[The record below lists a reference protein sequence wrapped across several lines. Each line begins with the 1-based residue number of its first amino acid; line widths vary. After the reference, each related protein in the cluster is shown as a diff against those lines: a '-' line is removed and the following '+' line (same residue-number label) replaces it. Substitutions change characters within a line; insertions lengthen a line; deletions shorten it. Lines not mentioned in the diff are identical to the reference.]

1 MCIRDRLL
9 IKELSVFAKF
19 NKVSFVKIKQDVYG
33 LISRKDHLLNAFLSN
48 NYFEL
53 SLSREDNSK
62 DEASIDANAWAI
74 SNKILGNLFLTIN
87 ESKKFRPNEINYDYL
102 RVSFDK
108 GCYRGQEIVARM
120 KYLGVDRRKFCILI
134 IKNGF
139 DLPKTVKIVGETLK
153 ADDLIIFNAILK
165 KEDIKNIQNLDP
177 VLYLE

>member
-1 MCIRDRLL
+1 
-9 IKELSVFAKF
+9 
-19 NKVSFVKIKQDVYG
+19 
-33 LISRKDHLLNAFLSN
+33 
-48 NYFEL
+48 
-53 SLSREDNSK
+53 
-62 DEASIDANAWAI
+62 
-74 SNKILGNLFLTIN
+74 
-87 ESKKFRPNEINYDYL
+87 
-102 RVSFDK
+102 
-108 GCYRGQEIVARM
+108 M

>member
-1 MCIRDRLL
+1 MS
-9 IKELSVFAKF
+9 K
-19 NKVSFVKIKQDVYG
+19 
-33 LISRKDHLLNAFLSN
+33 KDHVLNAFLSN
-48 NYFEL
+48 DYFEL
-53 SLSREDNSK
+53 SISLEDNSK
-62 DEASIDANAWAI
+62 QRASIETSTWDI

-139 DLPKTVKIVGETLK
+139 DLPETVKIVGETVK

-165 KEDIKNIQNLDP
+165 KEDIKNIQNLDT
-177 VLYLE
+177 VLFLE